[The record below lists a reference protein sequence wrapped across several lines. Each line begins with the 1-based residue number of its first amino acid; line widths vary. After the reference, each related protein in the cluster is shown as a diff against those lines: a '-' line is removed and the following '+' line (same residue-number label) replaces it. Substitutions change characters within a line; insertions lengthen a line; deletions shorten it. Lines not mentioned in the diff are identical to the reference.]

1 MSQTEARDYIIGYFA
16 ERGLTVQPGATFADV
31 QMDSLGLVEFIMHLE
46 EKFGIDINADEID
59 AAGNIGQFFALV
71 DRALEARQ
79 RTKRP
84 DIQA

>member
-1 MSQTEARDYIIGYFA
+1 MSQTEAREYIVGYFGG
-16 ERGLTVQPGATFADV
+16 RGLTIDPNATFAEA

-46 EKFGIDINADEID
+46 EKFGIEINADEID
-59 AAGNIGQFFALV
+59 PAGNIGQFFALV

-84 DIQA
+84 GIQA